1 MYPRVKLSTSQRKTT
16 NLDNGCSH
24 STMEELHML
33 PVQNLREEDIVN
45 IRENQERLTTDLATF
60 LSLLC
65 LLFIVGDKSEHDV
78 LIIN

>member
-1 MYPRVKLSTSQRKTT
+1 
-16 NLDNGCSH
+16 
-24 STMEELHML
+24 ML